1 MILREPKSGTIGVF
15 ILKAW
20 HWIIW
25 ITATTYALWRFT
37 THRLTQSLPELDP
50 FSFSQGMFG
59 IHRHRDITD
68 HEWNVTMEAYHRFYP
83 VLFLQPLLTQLL
95 FRYNK
100 QLVPYFYAAY
110 STVFLLW
117 NYGWP
122 TTLLFYTVHASMF
135 LATFSRREYV
145 CFILLVVII
154 LQSQADLLPSWFKD
168 QYRQHGAMVETMT
181 ESGLSWVGTRSLSFA
196 VDFIRESHN
205 EEDTPDY
212 WKTLGYVLYLPS
224 IMTGPL
230 INYSDFQK
238 QMLEGRP
245 TWTWRRLLGHVVDIL
260 KCLIFHVAYTLTTH
274 WFYSSAMSV
283 YPNVVQYLDA
293 WSKAGLA
300 FGLVMMFYLKYRV
313 LYGIPVT
320 IASME
325 DIRLPTYPKCVG
337 RIHLCSYVWRHF
349 DRGLHLWLVRY
360 VYVPLIGG
368 HRTAGRRALAA
379 AACFS
384 LVWLWHDLNWALFV
398 WCSLNFFG
406 LMLESSVSVLR
417 TKPFLKNLVH
427 WSAWHEVWAVFAA
440 PHYLLSLTSSMFFLA
455 SPEVALLLLDTLI
468 MRFPLPV
475 MPLLLV
481 LYCGCHVSMDVM
493 TWESATTE
501 K

>member
-154 LQSQADLLPSWFKD
+154 LQSQADLLPSWFK
-168 QYRQHGAMVETMT
+168 
-181 ESGLSWVGTRSLSFA
+181 
-196 VDFIRESHN
+196 
-205 EEDTPDY
+205 
-212 WKTLGYVLYLPS
+212 
-224 IMTGPL
+224 
-230 INYSDFQK
+230 
-238 QMLEGRP
+238 
-245 TWTWRRLLGHVVDIL
+245 
-260 KCLIFHVAYTLTTH
+260 
-274 WFYSSAMSV
+274 
-283 YPNVVQYLDA
+283 YLDA